1 MLAKL
6 SFKKTVLAI
15 AILAFV
21 YFTWLMIKI
30 TAEYIPAKSDVS
42 FLMIKQTE
50 VHERP
55 EYLYFF
61 YAHVYSSIFVLIA
74 GFFSVLRMNFGISN
88 LHTLFGKTYCFL
100 LLFISAPSGIYMGFF
115 ANGNIFAKLSF
126 IILGIVW
133 WISTYKAYVLVRK
146 KEFKL
151 HKQWMWRSFALAI
164 SALTLRLW
172 KVILVYLFHPN
183 PLDVYQIVAWL
194 GWVPNLLLVE
204 YLLLKRKL

>member
-1 MLAKL
+1 
-6 SFKKTVLAI
+6 V
-15 AILAFV
+15 
-21 YFTWLMIKI
+21 IK
-30 TAEYIPAKSDVS
+30 S
-42 FLMIKQTE
+42 L
-50 VHERP
+50 
-55 EYLYFF
+55 FF
-61 YAHVYSSIFVLIA
+61 YFYQSLFRCIVTDFYFVSLDV
-74 GFFSVLRMNFGISN
+74 GSFTTPGSFQTPSF
-88 LHTLFGKTYCFL
+88 
-100 LLFISAPSGIYMGFF
+100 SAPSGIYMGFF